1 MRPFRQMAEDCFP
14 GGKSRGRKKQC
25 RRGSVSRSSRKD
37 GAPEEWGKLRA
48 EWKEELISGRVSECI
63 SERVAER
70 VAARVAARA
79 AGCVVQD
86 FVAAKSGECG
96 FFQVSFYGEAGDE
109 AEPAADEA
117 EPAAEGEGGRKRR
130 F

>member
-1 MRPFRQMAEDCFP
+1 M
-14 GGKSRGRKKQC
+14 
-25 RRGSVSRSSRKD
+25 SRSSRKD

-63 SERVAER
+63 SE
-70 VAARVAARA
+70 RVAARA

-117 EPAAEGEGGRKRR
+117 GPAAEGEGGRRRR